1 MQAWHAL
8 SGLIAQMKT
17 APSFFLR
24 AAVAKITTTGL
35 AGGLLCPCKGL
46 NAGMGLTRPFEIRSS
61 TAPISLA

>member
-24 AAVAKITTTGL
+24 AAVAKKIPSAAGL
-35 AGGLLCPCKGL
+35 SPVADGI
-46 NAGMGLTRPFEIRSS
+46 ASIS
-61 TAPISLA
+61 TI